1 MTDPSTP
8 NSKAERKAR
17 VQNLNVRSS
26 PDNTG
31 LSALIPE
38 GIDDVKLV
46 SNMAIL
52 SPPYR
57 SRLGNQAEPRGSR
70 SVPSKRMR
78 PRVARSL
85 DYQSFG
91 PSGGVSK
98 VASLTPSGGQ
108 RDRGNVSPTAQYSD
122 RYIPSRSGSNL
133 INALDIMPMN
143 DRLPTGDGDIWN
155 SPRLRSDSGHS
166 AYSMLLRNEL
176 LGLNL
181 SPKHSLTSPQ
191 KIQSVSS
198 SASARKPSHL
208 GAADATQ
215 LSPRADNGPPLF
227 CERTLRYRSPAKS
240 KPKAADPFSLS
251 PAHFT
256 STTRGL
262 LIPNPK
268 HRRKISKTPFKILDA
283 PQLRDDF
290 YLNLVDWSS
299 QNILAVALG
308 ARVYL
313 WSPCTG
319 NVSKLC
325 DLGSEDDVTSVS
337 WSLRGDILAVGTRTG
352 GVQLWDTAKMQLIRT
367 LDGHFARVG
376 ALSWSSQLLASGS
389 RDRFIFLR
397 DRRSPQS
404 RCAVLARHSQEVCG
418 LKWSPDE
425 ANLASG
431 GNDNKLLIW
440 NVRASDPVVHFEGEH
455 NAAVKAIAWSPHQH
469 GLIASGGGTADRCI
483 RFWNTL
489 SGSPLHSVDTGSQV
503 CNLMWST
510 SVDEIVSTHGYSLNQ
525 IVVWNYATMQPLV
538 TLTGH
543 TFRVIYLAMSPDGQT
558 IVTGA
563 GDETLRFWNVFPSSK
578 PKGTSRNDS
587 LFLSFPSNIR

>member
-1 MTDPSTP
+1 MSEPATP
-8 NSKAERKAR
+8 KGHRSGSAAPF
-17 VQNLNVRSS
+17 SS
-26 PDNTG
+26 PENN
-31 LSALIPE
+31 LSSLIPE
-38 GIDDVKLV
+38 GIEDIDVKLV
-46 SNMAIL
+46 SNMAVL
-52 SPPYR
+52 SPGYE
-57 SRLGNQAEPRGSR
+57 SRLRRNEPRGSK

-78 PRVARSL
+78 PRVVRSL
-85 DYQSFG
+85 EHQFGSFSAATPISSLG
-91 PSGGVSK
+91 KVPSL
-98 VASLTPSGGQ
+98 SLTSQ
-108 RDRGNVSPTAQYSD
+108 REQRHSAPTTYSD

-133 INALDIMPMN
+133 INALDVMPMT
-143 DRLPTGDGDIWN
+143 DRLPSGDGDIWN

-176 LGLNL
+176 LGTNN
-181 SPKHSLTSPQ
+181 SPKQSLASPP
-191 KIQSVSS
+191 KLQSVSS
-198 SASARKPSHL
+198 SNSARKPPHSAGGIDSGH
-208 GAADATQ
+208 T
-215 LSPRADNGPPLF
+215 SPRSTDGTPLF
-227 CERTLRYRSPAKS
+227 CERTLRFRSPAKS
-240 KPKAADPFSLS
+240 APKGADPYSLS
-251 PAHFT
+251 PAQFT
-256 STTRGL
+256 STTKGL

-325 DLGSEDDVTSVS
+325 DLGAEDDVTSVS

-352 GVQLWDTAKMQLIRT
+352 GVQLWDTGKMQFIRL

-440 NVRASDPVVHFEGEH
+440 NVRASDPTVHFEGEH

-489 SGSPLHSVDTGSQV
+489 SGTALHSVDTGSQV

-578 PKGTSRNDS
+578 PKGTSRTDS